1 VLIVFNNH
9 SLDKLPSSLHT
20 LCIATCLL
28 AFTFV
33 LTTNPTVLHAEESLS
48 GSDQDRNE
56 MDQAA
61 PASRQTPE
69 TTVTDKP
76 DKLQNAEEQPEKCRD
91 SATLQGEPSWY
102 DSTHDVMSAAFC
114 EPALWFDDFF
124 ASDRVLEEVGGT
136 YVRWRNDFIFN
147 EEDGFKFKT
156 NLNFSFE
163 LPRISSKLK
172 LVFEGDDDQDLRDTL
187 PGGQAEDTT
196 NQLGFRFDVKDTD
209 RSSFNISLSGAPR
222 IRARYRYTY
231 PVREDFLVRF
241 TQEIQNEEGV
251 NGGRTRLDLEKA
263 FHTYKLLRSTT
274 DGFYAEDFAGIDW
287 SQSFSLFHRR
297 DQKSSI
303 SYEVSAVGITEPEA
317 MVTSYRLGVRYR
329 RNIHRDW
336 LFLEITPDISW
347 PIDLSEDRTEIIRER
362 RSVLQ
367 LIFRLEIHF
376 NTTKKRK
383 YSDYIY

>member
-1 VLIVFNNH
+1 VLIVFNKH
-9 SLDKLPSSLHT
+9 SIDKLLSSLQP
-20 LCIATCLL
+20 LCKATRLL

-33 LTTNPTVLHAEESLS
+33 LTTNPTAPHAEESLS
-48 GSDQDRNE
+48 GSGQDRNGV
-56 MDQAA
+56 DQAV
-61 PASRQTPE
+61 PASSQTSE

-76 DKLQNAEEQPEKCRD
+76 ENQQKPEEQQEQCRD
-91 SATLQGEPSWY
+91 SATSQEEPSWY
-102 DSTHDVMSAAFC
+102 DSTHDVVSFAFC

-136 YVRWRNDFIFN
+136 YVRWRNDFILN

-172 LVFEGDDDQDLRDTL
+172 LVFEGDDDQDLQDTL
-187 PGGQAEDTT
+187 PGGQVEDTN
-196 NQLGFRFDVKDTD
+196 NQLGFRYDVKDTD
-209 RSSFNISLSGAPR
+209 RSSFNVSLSGTPR

-231 PVREDFLVRF
+231 PVREDFLIRF

-251 NGGRTRLDLEKA
+251 NGGRTRIDLEKA
-263 FHTYKLLRSTT
+263 FRSYKLLRSTT
-274 DGFYAEDFAGIDW
+274 DGFYAEDFAGVDW
-287 SQSFSLFHRR
+287 SQSFSLFQRQ

-303 SYEVSAVGITEPEA
+303 SYEVSAIGITEPEE
-317 MVTSYRLGVRYR
+317 MVTNYRLGVRYR

-367 LIFRLEIHF
+367 LIIRLEIHF

>member
-9 SLDKLPSSLHT
+9 SIEKLLSSLHT
-20 LCIATCLL
+20 PCKAPCLL
-28 AFTFV
+28 ALTIV
-33 LTTNPTVLHAEESLS
+33 LTINPTALRAEENPSQS
-48 GSDQDRNE
+48 GEDTNE
-56 MDQAA
+56 VDQAR
-61 PASRQTPE
+61 PVSQQLPE
-69 TTVTDKP
+69 ATVTDKAEKGP
-76 DKLQNAEEQPEKCRD
+76 KPEEQLEKCYD
-91 SATLQGEPSWY
+91 AANMQEESSWY
-102 DSTHDVMSAAFC
+102 DSTHNVMSAAFC

-124 ASDRVLEEVGGT
+124 ASDRVIEEVGGT
-136 YVRWRNDFIFN
+136 YVRWRNDFILN
-147 EEDGFKFKT
+147 EEEGFKFKT

-163 LPRISSKLK
+163 LPRITSKLK

-187 PGGQAEDTT
+187 PGGQTEETT

-209 RSSFNISLSGAPR
+209 RSSFNISLSGTPR

-231 PVREDFLVRF
+231 PVREDFLIRF
-241 TQEIQNEEGV
+241 TQEIQNQEGV

-263 FHTYKLLRSTT
+263 FSLFKLLRSTT
-274 DGFYAEDFAGIDW
+274 DGFYAEDFAGVDW
-287 SQSFSLFHRR
+287 AQSFVLFQRR

-303 SYEVSAVGITEPEA
+303 SYEASAVGITEPDA
-317 MVTSYRLGVRYR
+317 LVTNYRLGVRYR

-336 LFLEITPDISW
+336 LFLEVTPDISW
-347 PIDLSEDRTEIIRER
+347 PIDLSEDRTEITRER

-367 LIFRLEIHF
+367 LIIRLEIHF